1 MFNYQPISYYVY
13 CARPAWWCVMDVY
26 YKMTINYNTILL
38 KIYILINTPYLEN
51 HARKF
56 GLDSG

>member
-1 MFNYQPISYYVY
+1 
-13 CARPAWWCVMDVY
+13 MDVY